1 MNRPFRLMLALVA
14 ALAAPGLAPQAMA
27 AGESSKQSLADVRKE
42 LETLAGSLQKLRSEL
57 VAGGAGGFQAAGG
70 AAALDRMNAIEAELT
85 RLTQRTEEL
94 QNQINRVVADGTNR
108 IGDLEFRLC
117 ELEEGCDPSKL
128 PVTESLGGAPAG
140 GSAGAAAPV
149 VTTAPAATVGAASGG
164 AATGAPEMAIN
175 EQADFDRA
183 KAALDK
189 GDFRG
194 AADLFAAYAEA
205 YPGGALTGD
214 AQFFR
219 GEALGKAGDTP
230 GSARAYLESFS
241 GAPTGPRAAA
251 SLLKLGTALGTL
263 GQKQEACV
271 TLAEVG
277 NRFPTAPEAT
287 EARTTMGTLGCQ

>member
-14 ALAAPGLAPQAMA
+14 ALAAPGLATEAFA
-27 AGESSKQSLADVRKE
+27 AGGASKETLADVRKE
-42 LETLAGSLQKLRSEL
+42 LDTLASSLQKLRSEL

-94 QNQINRVVADGTNR
+94 QNQINRVVSDGTNR

-149 VTTAPAATVGAASGG
+149 VTTQPATGGAASGG
-164 AATGAPEMAIN
+164 AASGAPEMAIN

-214 AQFFR
+214 AQFYR
-219 GEALGKAGDTP
+219 GEALAQAGDTP

-251 SLLKLGTALGTL
+251 SLVKLGTALGTL

-277 NRFPTAPEAT
+277 NRFPSAPEAT
-287 EARTTMGTLGCQ
+287 EAQSTMRNLGCQ

>member
-1 MNRPFRLMLALVA
+1 MNRPFRLVLALVV
-14 ALAAPGLAPQAMA
+14 ALATPGLAPEAFA
-27 AGESSKQSLADVRKE
+27 AGGASKQTLADVRKE
-42 LETLAGSLQKLRSEL
+42 LETLAASLQKLRSEL

-70 AAALDRMNAIEAELT
+70 AAALDRMNAMEAELS

-94 QNQINRVVADGTNR
+94 QNQINRVVTDGTNR

-128 PVTESLGGAPAG
+128 PVTQSLGGAPAG
-140 GSAGAAAPV
+140 GSAGAEAPV
-149 VTTAPAATVGAASGG
+149 VTTAPATGGAVTGAASS
-164 AATGAPEMAIN
+164 GAPEMAIN

-194 AADLFAAYAEA
+194 AADLFATYAQT

-219 GEALGKAGDTP
+219 GEALAKAGDTP

-251 SLLKLGTALGTL
+251 SLLKLGAALGTL
-263 GQKQEACV
+263 GQTQEACV

-277 NRFPTAPEAT
+277 NRFPSAQEAA
-287 EARTTMGTLGCQ
+287 EARTTMGALGCQ